1 MDRRRRNIKRE
12 KERKVERVK
21 VKIQNILKVSAG
33 QRRWRRLA
41 SRKKN
46 SVTSTKHIC
55 LKNDKK
61 KQYKKV
67 DIDYLAAKTN

>member
-1 MDRRRRNIKRE
+1 MDRRRRNIKRV

-41 SRKKN
+41 SRKKKQCY
-46 SVTSTKHIC
+46 KHETYSSE
-55 LKNDKK
+55 KRQKK
-61 KQYKKV
+61 TVQES
-67 DIDYLAAKTN
+67 

>member
-33 QRRWRRLA
+33 QRRWRRQA
-41 SRKKN
+41 SRKKTALQARN
-46 SVTSTKHIC
+46 IFV
-55 LKNDKK
+55 
-61 KQYKKV
+61 
-67 DIDYLAAKTN
+67 

>member
-12 KERKVERVK
+12 KERKVERIK

-41 SRKKN
+41 SREKKQCY
-46 SVTSTKHIC
+46 KHEIYSSE
-55 LKNDKK
+55 KRQKK
-61 KQYKKV
+61 KL
-67 DIDYLAAKTN
+67 I

>member
-21 VKIQNILKVSAG
+21 VKIQNISKVSAG

-41 SRKKN
+41 SRKKQCY
-46 SVTSTKHIC
+46 KHETYSSE
-55 LKNDKK
+55 KRQKK
-61 KQYKKV
+61 TVQES
-67 DIDYLAAKTN
+67 